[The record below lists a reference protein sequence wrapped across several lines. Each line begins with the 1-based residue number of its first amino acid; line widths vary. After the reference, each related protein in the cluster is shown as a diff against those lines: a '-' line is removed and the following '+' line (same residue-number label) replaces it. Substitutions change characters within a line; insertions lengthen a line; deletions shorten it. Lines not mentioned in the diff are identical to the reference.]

1 VKLPSRYVPIG
12 KSFPGGGMSDTFV
25 CTDTH
30 LERQVLIKKLRP
42 GVDPKR
48 ILDELAA
55 LQAIRSKHV
64 VQIFDVIRDDKG
76 NVEALVEEFL
86 PGDEFTSAP
95 KPSTA
100 DEFLR
105 LIFPVAEGIADI
117 HLHQRVHRD
126 IKPNNMKYDGERCL
140 KIFDFGLSRLDDNA
154 STIEVFATRGYI
166 APELLIAGAD
176 GRTGF
181 TAAVDTFAFGVTAL
195 RSVLG
200 GIPNALMNLPP
211 VLPCPDADFSALPI
225 GLPPEVSRIFNACLA
240 EAPAERPSMVA
251 VRDILALHLLRDR
264 HRALLTARANVFQLD
279 STRRVVNL
287 SVAGQGA
294 LKVTYDGLRFV
305 ISDVSGDVSINN
317 MPATNGGIL
326 PGSCVIV
333 LGAAAL
339 GTRRTFIT
347 VDVSHPEVTI

>member
-1 VKLPSRYVPIG
+1 
-12 KSFPGGGMSDTFV
+12 MSDTFV

-30 LERQVLIKKLRP
+30 LERPVLIKRLRP

-48 ILDELAA
+48 ILDELSA
-55 LQAIRSKHV
+55 LQAVRSKHV

-76 NVEALVEEFL
+76 NVEALVEEYL

-95 KPSTA
+95 TPSTA
-100 DEFLR
+100 DEFLK

-126 IKPNNMKYDGERCL
+126 IKPNNMKYDGEGCL
-140 KIFDFGLSRLDDNA
+140 KIYDFGLSRLDDNA
-154 STIEVFATRGYI
+154 STGEVFGTRGYI

-195 RSVLG
+195 RCILG
-200 GIPNALMNLPP
+200 QIPAALMNLPP
-211 VLPCPDADFSALPI
+211 TLPCPDADFSILPL
-225 GLPPEVSRIFNACLA
+225 GLPPEVASILNSCLA
-240 EAPAERPSMVA
+240 EDPTCRPTMVA
-251 VRDILALHLLRDR
+251 VRDIIALHLLRDR
-264 HRALLTARANVFQLD
+264 HRALLTARTSVFQLD
-279 STRRVVNL
+279 SSRRVVGL
-287 SVAGQGA
+287 SAAGQGS

-317 MPATNGGIL
+317 MPAKNGDVL

-339 GTRRTFIT
+339 ASRRTFVT